1 MVCKPLI
8 LRGDMILENEG
19 FLLNSIKSSVCT
31 KDIGWQGVFG
41 SFV

>member
-1 MVCKPLI
+1 
-8 LRGDMILENEG
+8 MISENDG
-19 FLLNSIKSSVCT
+19 YLLNSIKSISCT